1 MLLRGYIV
9 GKFSKQLLGVSLL
22 IALLMVLAQLMQTAH
37 LVLGLPFKLSVS
49 YLLLVLIYA
58 SVVAVGFSVFPAAA
72 GLLTELKEE
81 RFFHIL
87 YTFGV
92 PARRVL
98 FYLLGALFLIT
109 LTGVAVSYFV
119 NYQKIAY
126 FTKYLK
132 FKFGEEILLTAPPKS
147 FSTFET
153 FSVYFEERRGREFK
167 NFLIK
172 LPSATATSRTA
183 LLSPNGLLH
192 LRDATLFTE
201 MNGKKALIRSQT
213 YTFNIVSPY
222 TYRGSKKK
230 ELAEFAFN
238 AAVFIFALMAF
249 PLFFALLLAKVQT
262 RLGAYLLAFGFL
274 IVQFAVALAV
284 KGALK

>member
-1 MLLRGYIV
+1 MLLRSYVV
-9 GKFSKQLLGVSLL
+9 GKFTKQLFAVTLL
-22 IALLMVLAQLMQTAH
+22 ITLLMALAQLMQTAH
-37 LVLGLPFKLSVS
+37 LILGLSFRLSAS
-49 YLLLVLIYA
+49 YLLLLLAYA
-58 SVVAVGFSVFPAAA
+58 FVVAVGFAVFPAAA
-72 GLLTELKEE
+72 GFLTTLKEE
-81 RFFHIL
+81 RFFHTL

-109 LTGVAVSYFV
+109 LTGVAVSFFV

-183 LLSPNGLLH
+183 LLSPDGLLH

-201 MNGKKALIRSQT
+201 MSGKKALIKSRT
-213 YTFNIVSPY
+213 YTFNVVSPY

-230 ELAEFAFN
+230 ERAEFAFN
-238 AAVFIFALMAF
+238 AAVFIFALIAF